1 MAKLVATNGCF
12 DLLHI
17 WHIRL
22 LEFAKSQGTE
32 LLVLINSDFSVAS
45 LKGDGRPIMPDEE
58 RAEVLRAL
66 ECVDS
71 VLIFQDEYDLARLYA
86 HFKPEVMVKDSY
98 YRNREITGSVFAKE
112 VVFFEPTGHSTS
124 EIIRRVK
131 DGRRA
136 NL

>member
-1 MAKLVATNGCF
+1 MLVVTNGCF

-17 WHIRL
+17 GHIRL
-22 LEFAKSQGTE
+22 LEFAKKQGDE

-45 LKGDGRPIMPDEE
+45 LKGDGRPITPEDE
-58 RAEVLRAL
+58 RAEILRAL
-66 ECVDS
+66 ACVDN
-71 VLIFQDEYDLARLYA
+71 VLVFQDEYDLERLYA
-86 HFKPEVMVKDSY
+86 HFKPSVMVKDNH
-98 YRNREITGSVFAKE
+98 YRGKQITGSRHVKE

>member
-1 MAKLVATNGCF
+1 MATLAMTNGCF
-12 DLLHI
+12 DLVHI
-17 WHIRL
+17 GHIRL
-22 LEFAKSQGTE
+22 LEFSKSLADE
-32 LLVLINSDFSVAS
+32 LLVLINSDFAVSR
-45 LKGDGRPIMPDEE
+45 LKGDGRPIITEEE

-66 ECVDS
+66 ECVDN
-71 VLIFQDEYDLARLYA
+71 VLIFQDEYDLERLYA
-86 HFKPEVMVKDSY
+86 HFRPDFLVKDKAY
-98 YRNREITGSVFAKE
+98 EGKQVTGSSYAGQ